1 MFWEPTCPPGLPT
14 IFQKSIIKKCETG
27 PSIRTDRCDLQTGYL
42 RMGVSTSDRQTE
54 VNRLVTMPG
63 RFKVLEKEQQKVLA
77 TAGSLAGEHFEP

>member
-1 MFWEPTCPPGLPT
+1 
-14 IFQKSIIKKCETG
+14 
-27 PSIRTDRCDLQTGYL
+27 
-42 RMGVSTSDRQTE
+42 MGVSTSDRQTE